1 MYIRLC
7 YSMLGVLLFFL
18 VNCCCWLGFLWVFLN
33 ENKHESLNT
42 KLFFTH
48 VCILAERKKTCWIIQ
63 GQDIHVKH
71 TNDNLTSLQQ
81 NYKSNNLVSPASRT
95 GTRPRV
101 HD

>member
-1 MYIRLC
+1 MHVHTF
-7 YSMLGVLLFFL
+7 VLLNAWCVVGFF
-18 VNCCCWLGFLWVFLN
+18 WLIVVVGWVFCVV
-33 ENKHESLNT
+33 
-42 KLFFTH
+42 FFTH

-95 GTRPRV
+95 GTRPCV